1 MMGNRNSRP
10 RQRSWFVPAI
20 VVVGVAGFFL
30 WESGWRPFE
39 VVDVP
44 SGSVDTQAASSEPT
58 TRDSLGLPE
67 INPKSD
73 ESATLSEND
82 LMLPVSKDLAA
93 GQSEPEITFADAS
106 EFGTGTDPIA
116 SAFGSAD
123 IDAPPPAFDA
133 NQFEPNAFDPPPTAS
148 GSGIRQASATDFA
161 PDQPVQPADIQRPGP
176 STPQVQVTAELR
188 SKLNKIDFLLDE
200 NDYLTA
206 HRDLSTI
213 YWYEPQ
219 FRSVIRERIEKT
231 ARAIYAD
238 KQPHFMDA
246 YVVQQGDTL
255 SEIAEQYKVPWRY
268 LERLNRVSAD
278 RVRAGAKL
286 KVIRGPF
293 GAVVDLSDFEITIH
307 SHGYYVASYKIG
319 IGQKGQSTPLG
330 EFKIGEKLENPT
342 YYPQGEP
349 VVSADDPSNPL
360 GEYWLS
366 IGDGY
371 GIHGTIEPNSIGK
384 AASKGCIRM
393 LSADIEQVFDMLSEG
408 STVLI
413 RR

>member
-1 MMGNRNSRP
+1 MMGNRYSRP
-10 RQRSWFVPAI
+10 RQRSWLVPAI

-44 SGSVDTQAASSEPT
+44 SGALDPQAETADAA
-58 TRDSLGLPE
+58 TRGSLGLPDV
-67 INPKSD
+67 NPQGD
-73 ESATLSEND
+73 EPATLNEDD
-82 LMLPVSKDLAA
+82 LMLPVSKELAA
-93 GQSEPEITFADAS
+93 GQSEPVVSVAGSPPFEPQPDAGD
-106 EFGTGTDPIA
+106 FGAG
-116 SAFGSAD
+116 G
-123 IDAPPPAFDA
+123 IDTRPPAFDA
-133 NQFEPNAFDPPPTAS
+133 TQFEPTEFEPPPAVTDS
-148 GSGIRQASATDFA
+148 EIRQASATGA
-161 PDQPVQPADIQRPGP
+161 DQASPTLDTLQPR
-176 STPQVQVTAELR
+176 STAVAATAELR
-188 SKLNKIDFLLDE
+188 SKLNKIDFLLEE

-206 HRDLSTI
+206 HRDLSAI

-219 FRSVIRERIEKT
+219 FRPVIRERIEKT

-238 KQPHFMDA
+238 KQPHFMEP
-246 YVVQQGDTL
+246 YVMQPGDTL
-255 SEIAEQYKVPWRY
+255 SEVAEQYNVPWRY
-268 LERLNRVSAD
+268 LERMNRVSAD

-293 GAVVDLSDFEITIH
+293 GAVVDLSDFEITVH

-319 IGQKGQSTPLG
+319 IGQKGQSTPIG
-330 EFKIGEKLENPT
+330 EFKIAEKLENPT

-349 VVSADDPSNPL
+349 VVSADDPNNPL

-371 GIHGTIEPNSIGK
+371 GIHGTINPASIGK

-393 LSADIEQVFDMLSEG
+393 LNDDIEQVYDMLSVG

>member
-1 MMGNRNSRP
+1 MGNRYSRP
-10 RQRSWFVPAI
+10 RQRSWLVPAI

-44 SGSVDTQAASSEPT
+44 SGSLDSQAETADAA
-58 TRDSLGLPE
+58 TRGSLGLPDVHPQSAE
-67 INPKSD
+67 P
-73 ESATLSEND
+73 ATLSEDD
-82 LMLPVSKDLAA
+82 LMLPVSKELAA
-93 GQSEPEITFADAS
+93 GQSEPVVAIAERPQFEPAPAAG
-106 EFGTGTDPIA
+106 EFGPGE
-116 SAFGSAD
+116 
-123 IDAPPPAFDA
+123 IDARPPAFDA
-133 NQFEPNAFDPPPTAS
+133 NQFEPAEFEPPPTMT
-148 GSGIRQASATDFA
+148 GSEVRQASATA
-161 PDQPVQPADIQRPGP
+161 PDRPERTATARQRQQPPAPAAI
-176 STPQVQVTAELR
+176 TAELR
-188 SKLNKIDFLLDE
+188 SKLNKIDFLLEE

-206 HRDLSTI
+206 HRDLSAI

-219 FRSVIRERIEKT
+219 FRHVIGQRIEKT

-238 KQPHFMDA
+238 KQPHFMEPH
-246 YVVQQGDTL
+246 VMQPGGTL
-255 SEIAEQYKVPWRY
+255 SEVAEQYNVPWRY

-319 IGQKGQSTPLG
+319 IGQKGQSTPIG
-330 EFKIGEKLENPT
+330 EFKVGEKLENPT

-349 VVSADDPSNPL
+349 VVSADDPKNPL
-360 GEYWLS
+360 GEHWLS

-371 GIHGTIEPNSIGK
+371 GIHGTIDPGSIGR

-393 LSADIEQVFDMLSEG
+393 RNEDIEQVYDMLSVG

>member
-1 MMGNRNSRP
+1 MMGNRYSRP
-10 RQRSWFVPAI
+10 KQRSWLVPAI
-20 VVVGVAGFFL
+20 VVVGVGGFFL

-44 SGSVDTQAASSEPT
+44 SGSIDPQAQAT
-58 TRDSLGLPE
+58 NGATRDSLGLPE
-67 INPKSD
+67 INPQSG
-73 ESATLSEND
+73 EPATLSEAD
-82 LMLPVSKDLAA
+82 LMLPVSTELAA
-93 GQSEPEITFADAS
+93 GQSEPDTAVAS
-106 EFGTGTDPIA
+106 TPPFEPAAGNAFE
-116 SAFGSAD
+116 SAGVD
-123 IDAPPPAFDA
+123 TAPSFDA
-133 NQFEPNAFDPPPTAS
+133 GQFEPSQFEPPPTATS
-148 GSGIRQASATDFA
+148 GDIQQASVTAFA
-161 PDQPVQPADIQRPGP
+161 PDQPVRPAIAEQPK
-176 STPQVQVTAELR
+176 QVTSQVRVTAELR

-213 YWYEPQ
+213 YWYQPK
-219 FRSVIRERIEKT
+219 FRPAIRERIEKT

-238 KQPHFMDA
+238 KQPHFMNP

-255 SEIAEQYKVPWRY
+255 SEIAERYNVPWRY
-268 LERLNRVSAD
+268 LERLNRVAAD

-349 VVSADDPSNPL
+349 VVSADDPANPL

-371 GIHGTIEPNSIGK
+371 GIHGTIDPGSIGK

-393 LSADIEQVFDMLSEG
+393 LNGDIEQVYDMLSVG

-413 RR
+413 RK